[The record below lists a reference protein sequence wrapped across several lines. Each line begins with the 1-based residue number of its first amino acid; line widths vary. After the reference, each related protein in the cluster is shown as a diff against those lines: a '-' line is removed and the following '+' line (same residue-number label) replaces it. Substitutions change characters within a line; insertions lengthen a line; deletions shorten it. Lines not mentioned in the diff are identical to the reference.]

1 MSGYADGQ
9 RVGTVWRGL
18 AGWVAERARSQT
30 SVCARLLL
38 PPSERRGGCRSHD
51 QRESGTPIMP
61 SCKPMPLRCQCAFLH
76 SVPYIGMEPQSKLR
90 SKRLGEEFKATH
102 RAPF

>member
-1 MSGYADGQ
+1 MMKIGLDVSYEKRNGVKEMRKRREGKGRGMSGYADGQ

-61 SCKPMPLRCQCAFLH
+61 SCKPMPL
-76 SVPYIGMEPQSKLR
+76 
-90 SKRLGEEFKATH
+90 
-102 RAPF
+102 